1 MSRLDPRKVPVY
13 RAYRDEIPWELLP
26 ADDIDPEWV
35 RVAKL
40 DGEVIGVYAVHPV
53 SRVEFRIDVVAV
65 APPHRR
71 QGLGSWLLRHAIGVC
86 ETKGAREIVAA
97 SRPGTTLCSRA
108 GFRPDGDVLRLCLT
122 PEERGR
128 RNRNF
133 RPASATCF
141 RRE

>member
-1 MSRLDPRKVPVY
+1 MVTRFDPRKVPVY

-53 SRVEFRIDVVAV
+53 SPVEFRIDAVAV
-65 APPHRR
+65 APAHRG

-97 SRPGTTLCSRA
+97 PGAGSSVCARA
-108 GFRPDGDVLRLCLT
+108 GFQPEGERLRLRLM
-122 PEERGR
+122 PE
-128 RNRNF
+128 
-133 RPASATCF
+133 
-141 RRE
+141 

>member
-1 MSRLDPRKVPVY
+1 MSRFDPRKVPVY
-13 RAYRDEIPWELLP
+13 RAYRDEIPWDLLP

-65 APPHRR
+65 ALPHRG

-97 SRPGTTLCSRA
+97 PGPGSTLFSQA
-108 GFRPDGDVLRLCLT
+108 GFESDGHLLRLRLT
-122 PEERGR
+122 PE
-128 RNRNF
+128 
-133 RPASATCF
+133 
-141 RRE
+141 

>member
-1 MSRLDPRKVPVY
+1 MKAGEAMPLMELTRLDPRKVPVF

-40 DGEVIGVYAVHPV
+40 GGEVVGVYAVHPV

-65 APPHRR
+65 APPYRR

-97 SRPGTTLCSRA
+97 RDPGTSMFALA
-108 GFRPDGDVLRLCLT
+108 GFAPDGDLLRLRLT
-122 PEERGR
+122 PE
-128 RNRNF
+128 
-133 RPASATCF
+133 
-141 RRE
+141 